1 MKIPAMLLVVVGLSV
16 AGCNG
21 EPLFPLASNYPWKC
35 VSRDGK
41 GDLFFG
47 IDEDQAVAIGE
58 AQRQCLAGSSIK
70 HSCRQQSAYCE
81 QLPPID

>member
-1 MKIPAMLLVVVGLSV
+1 MKIPAMVLVVGMCV

-21 EPLFPLASNYPWKC
+21 EPLFPLASTYPWRC
-35 VSRDGK
+35 VTRDGK

-47 IDEDQAVAIGE
+47 IDDDQETAASE
-58 AQRQCLAGSSIK
+58 ALRQCLAGSSIK